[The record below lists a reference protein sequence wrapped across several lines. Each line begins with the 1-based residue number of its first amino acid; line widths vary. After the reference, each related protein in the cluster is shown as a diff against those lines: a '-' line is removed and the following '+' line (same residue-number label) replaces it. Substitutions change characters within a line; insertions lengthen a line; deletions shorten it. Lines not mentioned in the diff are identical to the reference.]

1 MKANT
6 VTKIHLVCPVCK
18 EPGHCIDY
26 LEAGRSTITDC
37 DHCGS
42 YFKLSR
48 RATTLAPSYEIE
60 VLKEKKQR
68 VVVTLQSTTEP
79 PITLKVNDWMY
90 PSPDVL
96 FYQSLSSG
104 VRSDTLEEFWE
115 HKKYYYDVHCCL
127 APTLRNNLEEII
139 VDDTADPHGFFKFV
153 SVELPKEEDQ

>member
-1 MKANT
+1 MKAST
-6 VTKIHLVCPVCK
+6 ITKIHLVCPVCK

-26 LEAGRSTITDC
+26 LEAGRSTIADC
-37 DHCGS
+37 DHCGA

-96 FYQSLSSG
+96 FYQSRESG
-104 VRSDTLEEFWE
+104 VRSETLQEFWE
-115 HKKYYYDVHCCL
+115 NKKYYYNFHICPSSMFKQV
-127 APTLRNNLEEII
+127 EEVI
-139 VDDTADPHGFFKFV
+139 VEDGADPHGLFQFV